1 MNGAVP
7 PVLLWSA
14 SGRAMA
20 STRRR
25 SLRARTGVRPLQGG
39 REDQFRLLNRRHS
52 QRGAAAHVQHLPRHE
67 SVVGREE
74 EQRCARHVVGR
85 AHAAHGNAVQDAL
98 RLRRTL
104 RVALSEEFSRNRA
117 GADGVDGDALPAGA
131 QRGQER
137 LHQQHGRAQVQAPHV
152 VELRRGGGV
161 DGARARGARV
171 VHQRCHVVLGRNL
184 GRAFAGRCFVG
195 QVSLVRGELR
205 VAPRGQHVVQVDH
218 RVALGQNGLGDGAAD
233 AVAGAGDDRDGSAFI
248 HRCHTRSRMMAM
260 PCPTP
265 MHMVHSAY
273 WPACSCRRLTAVVTR
288 RAPLAPRGWPSAMAP
303 PQALTRASSSFRPKA
318 RSTARPCAAKASL
331 SSITSM
337 WSMVRPVCASTFRVA
352 GVGPKPMMRGAT
364 PATAMPTTRARGL
377 RPYLAA
383 LASSASSSAQAPSFT
398 PLALPAVT
406 VPSGRTTPLSLASAS
421 RLVSRGCSSW
431 LTMIASPFFCGM
443 CTGTI
448 SRARWPALMAATAL
462 SWLRRAIWSWASR
475 SILKSVATFSAVS
488 GMESTPYFS
497 FISLLMKRQPMVVSY
512 TALLRL
518 KADSALGMTKG
529 ARLMLSPPP
538 AIIRPASP
546 ALMARA
552 AVPTASRP
560 EPHRRLMV
568 APGTS
573 IGKPAS
579 RLLMWATLRL
589 SSPAWL
595 AQP

>member
-52 QRGAAAHVQHLPRHE
+52 QRGAAAHVQHLPGHE

-74 EQRCARHVVGR
+74 EQRCARHV
-85 AHAAHGNAVQDAL
+85 
-98 RLRRTL
+98 
-104 RVALSEEFSRNRA
+104 A
-117 GADGVDGDALPAGA
+117 GV
-131 QRGQER
+131 
-137 LHQQHGRAQVQAPHV
+137 
-152 VELRRGGGV
+152 RRGGGV